1 LFIPG
6 LGSKGV
12 GEYEASNGKY
22 LETFA
27 TSLHVEAVGIDDAGD
42 AFTFSGG
49 TGTSSPP
56 PAVKKV
62 AIGGN
67 KVLASYAP
75 TSYEKV
81 FLFASPQ
88 GEVVVLGYNK
98 NTTAAIFDVWDAG
111 ATGKPSRTLT
121 YTAPKGGLPELD
133 LGMAADGTLYIP
145 YNDGTQKFDV
155 IPPGT
160 ATPSRTIVD
169 TLAPSETAYT
179 PNWLAIGSNGT
190 LYCGEWGFYS
200 GDPDAGLYVYP
211 KSGAQKLVTSM
222 DPGINGLDTDAAGN
236 VYLIS
241 DNAAYDPS
249 TGKLGDDTAE
259 QMSEYTPNATKLVR
273 QFDDGVPGV
282 LSLTVGNNGAA
293 YLVQFGDDASN
304 GPTNSGNIYR
314 VPSGSSKVSLLIQNR
329 AATNVILYD
338 GTNSK
343 DASPQV
349 VRASLG
355 GASQPAFMGR
365 FVR

>member
-1 LFIPG
+1 
-6 LGSKGV
+6 
-12 GEYEASNGKY
+12 
-22 LETFA
+22 
-27 TSLHVEAVGIDDAGD
+27 
-42 AFTFSGG
+42 
-49 TGTSSPP
+49 
-56 PAVKKV
+56 
-62 AIGGN
+62 
-67 KVLASYAP
+67 
-75 TSYEKV
+75 
-81 FLFASPQ
+81 
-88 GEVVVLGYNK
+88 
-98 NTTAAIFDVWDAG
+98 
-111 ATGKPSRTLT
+111 
-121 YTAPKGGLPELD
+121 
-133 LGMAADGTLYIP
+133 
-145 YNDGTQKFDV
+145 
-155 IPPGT
+155 
-160 ATPSRTIVD
+160 
-169 TLAPSETAYT
+169 
-179 PNWLAIGSNGT
+179 
-190 LYCGEWGFYS
+190 
-200 GDPDAGLYVYP
+200 
-211 KSGAQKLVTSM
+211 M